1 MSSTRTT
8 GEAGI
13 AAASLRAISSRR
25 LRKERS
31 DLSPGATIFLSPFSR
46 CTTNTSATTQL
57 IGPTCHDLTA
67 NQKMPAPTASS
78 TTPTTVK
85 M

>member
-8 GEAGI
+8 AEAGI

-25 LRKERS
+25 LKERS
-31 DLSPGATIFLSPFSR
+31 DLSLGTTIFLSPFRR
-46 CTTNTSATTQL
+46 CTTNTSATTQV